1 MPPSR
6 LFAPL
11 LLLPLA
17 CDEPQ
22 AEKARQAR
30 EQALDQRI
38 DHLEAEVA
46 ALGLRVKH
54 LEEERLRQLPSLP
67 PASGGASNAVV
78 VELTADTIRVGDET
92 VDLARLEALLRERLA
107 RQPDVALT
115 VSAARTVAYARVIEV
130 LDLGQRVGIR
140 KTSIADDPSKK

>member
-1 MPPSR
+1 MLRPR

-46 ALGLRVKH
+46 ALGLQIKH
-54 LEEERLRQLPSLP
+54 LEEERLRQIALP

-92 VDLARLEALLRERLA
+92 VDLARLETLLRERLA

-140 KTSIADDPSKK
+140 KTSIADPSAK